1 MQLFL
6 LLNHSLT
13 QEQIQ
18 DLQDLKVTEIIDL
31 NTGKWGQIPPEM
43 EDITPL
49 LQEYF
54 TTLKNQAQKGDYLL
68 VQGDF
73 GATYQLV
80 NFAKTLG
87 LIPIYATTLR
97 ETKEMQNADG
107 SIAKHSVFKHCR
119 FRKY

>member
-1 MQLFL
+1 
-6 LLNHSLT
+6 
-13 QEQIQ
+13 
-18 DLQDLKVTEIIDL
+18 
-31 NTGKWGQIPPEM
+31 M

-68 VQGDF
+68 VQI

-87 LIPIYATTLR
+87 LIPIYATH
-97 ETKEMQNADG
+97 A
-107 SIAKHSVFKHCR
+107 
-119 FRKY
+119 